1 MFSLSVDVS
10 KNCKTCFEA
19 FKVDNIRDCDRSTW
33 VKVRDRPSEL
43 LGLLVFVDDLM
54 LEDAISVRLDAI
66 FRHIRD
72 SSNQRMRCRAVIAFV
87 VVLDQPFPVCINI
100 HIPFVVIFK
109 FLSEV
114 KLVHSFTFVH
124 TVELI
129 FPCNTGFLLMTRGLQ
144 IDPNK
149 TSLINVNMDR

>member
-1 MFSLSVDVS
+1 MSD
-10 KNCKTCFEA
+10 
-19 FKVDNIRDCDRSTW
+19 IRDCDRSTR

-54 LEDAISVRLDAI
+54 LEDAIPIRLDTI
-66 FRHIRD
+66 LRHIRN
-72 SSNQRMRCRAVIAFV
+72 SSDQRMRCGAVIAFV

-100 HIPFVVIFK
+100 HIPLVVIIK
-109 FLSEV
+109 FLGEV

-124 TVELI
+124 TVELV
-129 FPCNTGFLLMTRGLQ
+129 FPCDTGTFLLTRGLQ

-149 TSLINVNMDR
+149 TSLINVDMDG